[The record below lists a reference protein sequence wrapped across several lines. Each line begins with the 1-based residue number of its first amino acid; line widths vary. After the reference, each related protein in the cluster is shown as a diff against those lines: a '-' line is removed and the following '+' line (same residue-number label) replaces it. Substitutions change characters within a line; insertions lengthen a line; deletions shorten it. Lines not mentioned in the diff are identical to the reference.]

1 MKKTNLEDW
10 ICRVEHLPELTREN
24 LEALQLKRLNRTLSR
39 LHERGGQYAAY
50 PEKLESLSDL
60 GQLPFTTPRM
70 LAQAPGRFLVTSQSE
85 VSRVISGATSG
96 TTGPAK
102 RVF

>member
-50 PEKLESLSDL
+50 PERLESLSAL

-70 LAQAPGRFLVTSQSE
+70 VAFKAWQSPPLV
-85 VSRVISGATSG
+85 
-96 TTGPAK
+96 K
-102 RVF
+102 RPILFIILYLHEKF